1 MYEIVVISGK
11 GGTGKTTVCSA
22 FAHLMDNGIICDLDV
37 DAPDMHIICGPQ
49 VHEKY
54 DFISGQE
61 AAINEDFCLSCGVCM
76 AHCKFDAINLKGG
89 AYTVDPL
96 RCEGCGVCEAMCP
109 MSSGGGQ
116 ASAISTPQASAI
128 SMPQSAAISTPQ
140 AQAISTSQAS
150 AICMHNKHCGDWY
163 ESESRF
169 GPMIHAQLF
178 PGEENSG
185 RLVSLLKLKA
195 KERAKASGLD
205 FILCDGSPGIGCP
218 VISSLAGARLAV
230 AVVEP
235 TPSGRHDFT
244 RVADLCDHFRIPVN
258 VVINKATLNEAE
270 CASIREFCASRGYDI
285 VAEIPFCHDVY
296 EAMMQRKALTE
307 LQSEAAD
314 LVRSAWG
321 KIMAKAES
329 AKADDAAKKARP
341 ISLKSL

>member
-22 FAHLMDNGIICDLDV
+22 FAHLMDNGIVCDLDV
-37 DAPDMHIICGPQ
+37 DAPDMHIICEPQ
-49 VHEKY
+49 VHERH

-61 AAINEDFCLSCGVCM
+61 AVINHDFCLSCGTCM
-76 AHCKFDAINLKGG
+76 DHCKFDAIQYKDG
-89 AYTVDPL
+89 AYCVDPL
-96 RCEGCGVCEAMCP
+96 RCEGCGVCEALCP
-109 MSSGGGQ
+109 VKSSDLEEP
-116 ASAISTPQASAI
+116 AIQ
-128 SMPQSAAISTPQ
+128 MQD
-140 AQAISTSQAS
+140 
-150 AICMHNKHCGDWY
+150 KHCGDWY
-163 ESESRF
+163 ESQSRF
-169 GPMIHAQLF
+169 APMIHAQLF

-195 KERAKASGLD
+195 KEVAKANKLD

-258 VVINKATLNEAE
+258 VVINKATLNEQE
-270 CASIREFCASRGYDI
+270 CANIRAFCAERGYDI

-307 LQSEAAD
+307 LQSTAAD
-314 LVRSAWG
+314 MVRSAWQ
-321 KIMAKAES
+321 KIVAKAS
-329 AKADDAAKKARP
+329 TINIKVF
-341 ISLKSL
+341 